1 MRRELRKIK
10 IDYLWRKVRNFS
22 DLQIGLYMYII
33 RNVKYKDVDFRV
45 CILIFFIIKNN
56 LTEYLSKGM
65 EES

>member
-1 MRRELRKIK
+1 MCRKLRKIK

-45 CILIFFIIKNN
+45 CILIFFITKNN

>member
-1 MRRELRKIK
+1 MRRKLRKIK
-10 IDYLWRKVRNFS
+10 IDYFWRKVRNFS

-45 CILIFFIIKNN
+45 CILIFFITKNN